1 MWPIALG
8 ITVVT
13 AAVIMLL
20 LYGTRQLMPLKTA
33 PATPVGTAM
42 AATKATGPA
51 SGQDGAKNPET
62 LPDPTGETGAPG
74 KATVRPTATPTLT
87 PTPSPTPQPSP
98 VDLDYPYYIVI
109 NKGAQLVTVY
119 TVDRD
124 GTYSLPVRYMICS
137 TGENNK
143 TPDGL
148 FRTKTKY
155 RWQQML
161 ASTPTYAQYAT
172 RITGSYLFHSVNFTA
187 RRPDSL
193 KVSNFNNL
201 GTADSGGCVRL
212 QVADAKWI
220 YDNVPEGTPVKIY
233 TGPPQPE
240 ITVKLLPIPLDKSA
254 KWDPTDPDPENPMRR
269 NVTGATILN
278 TPYPGVT
285 PAPLTETF
293 SKDVPRVTRTLPP
306 GV

>member
-8 ITVVT
+8 IAAVT
-13 AAVIMLL
+13 AAAVMLL
-20 LYGTRQLMPLKTA
+20 LYGTRQLAPLKTA
-33 PATPVGTAM
+33 PATPVEEAL
-42 AATKATGPA
+42 AATKASGPA
-51 SGQDGAKNPET
+51 SGQDSTKNAET
-62 LPDPTGETGAPG
+62 LPAPTGGTTPVE
-74 KATVRPTATPTLT
+74 ATVKPTATPT
-87 PTPSPTPQPSP
+87 PKPSPTPQPSP

-172 RITGSYLFHSVNFTA
+172 RITGSYLFHSVNYTA
-187 RRPDSL
+187 RKPDTL

-240 ITVKLLPIPLDKSA
+240 ITVKLLPIPLDQSA